1 MKAETADYL
10 AKARATLAD
19 AQQIAALPLPH
30 IAAREAYLA
39 VFHAAEA
46 YIFEH
51 TGKVAKTH
59 RGVRSEFARL
69 ARAEPR
75 IGRDLV
81 TFLGTA
87 YQFGRAPTT
96 LLARPPRRSHPPK
109 PLPPL
114 PLRCALSTPSANC
127 CHRVSHRRPGHAH
140 SGRFR
145 QCAYLTSFVAK
156 LGRCKGALF

>member
-19 AQQIAALPLPH
+19 AQQIAAAPLPH
-30 IAAREAYLA
+30 VAAREAYLA
-39 VFHAAEA
+39 VFHATEA
-46 YIFEH
+46 YIFEQ

-81 TFLGTA
+81 TFFGAA
-87 YQFGRAPTT
+87 YQFKTRA
-96 LLARPPRRSHPPK
+96 
-109 PLPPL
+109 
-114 PLRCALSTPSANC
+114 
-127 CHRVSHRRPGHAH
+127 CHRLDRNAVDASRGDRRYCDGGALHRRHNARASAGTDAAA
-140 SGRFR
+140 RAAR
-145 QCAYLTSFVAK
+145 AAVRA
-156 LGRCKGALF
+156 

>member
-19 AQQIAALPLPH
+19 AQQIAKLPLPH
-30 IAAREAYLA
+30 VAAREAYLA
-39 VFHAAEA
+39 VFHAAQA

-59 RGVRSEFARL
+59 RGVRGEFARL
-69 ARAEPR
+69 AKAEPR

-87 YQFGRAPTT
+87 YQFKVRADYAVGSTAAPITLAEAAVAIATT
-96 LLARPPRRSHPPK
+96 S
-109 PLPPL
+109 
-114 PLRCALSTPSANC
+114 
-127 CHRVSHRRPGHAH
+127 
-140 SGRFR
+140 RFILNP
-145 QCAYLTSFVAK
+145 AVP
-156 LGRCKGALF
+156 